1 MKIEYKDILSQEEF
15 DKLNELF
22 ITVSFVEMPWN
33 EDKEI
38 TYKEVEVDTLHFK
51 YQGTLNHFVINWI
64 QLELEKWYKLV
75 HENGKFYFVR

>member
-1 MKIEYKDILSQEEF
+1 
-15 DKLNELF
+15 
-22 ITVSFVEMPWN
+22 MPWN